1 MLSFFVSSGGVLNIL
16 RRDVERRKVNEYK
29 NYVFFL
35 FLYKFILIFL
45 F

>member
-1 MLSFFVSSGGVLNIL
+1 MLSFFVSSGGVFNIL